1 MPKNR
6 FEKYRKRLLELKAQ
20 LEDERHRL
28 RNHDGD
34 TTADASGDI
43 GDFDTNH
50 PGDYGTE
57 LYEREKEAALAE
69 NVNDIL
75 AQVDDALAKIEAG
88 TYGVCDRCGA
98 PIPEAR
104 LEALPY
110 AALCVACQARIE
122 NP

>member
-1 MPKNR
+1 MAKNK

-20 LEDERHRL
+20 LEDEHRRL

-34 TTADASGDI
+34 TMADASGDI

-57 LYEREKEAALAE
+57 LYEREKDVALAQ
-69 NVNDIL
+69 NVDGIL
-75 AQVDDALAKIEAG
+75 AQVNDALVKLDAG

-104 LEALPY
+104 LDVVPY
-110 AALCVACQARIE
+110 AALCVTCQARIE
-122 NP
+122 AS